1 MADQFCLKWNNYQ
14 LSLTSAFKHLL
25 EEEDFVD
32 VTLSAEGKSLK
43 AHKVVLSAC
52 STYFRDLLR
61 GISNW
66 QHPVLVLR
74 DVPFL
79 DLQSILEFVYLGEVN
94 VEQDRLQ
101 SFLKTAELMRIKG
114 LTDGLPDSGGGGEPP
129 TTTGRPPTTTDGAGE
144 GRRSSPSKKET
155 ETAVVASL
163 LRPTAKRPS
172 SVTDEILN
180 GTSVNP
186 PEKKAKTAVV
196 EENEE
201 KEERMIPRT
210 VSEDGDDYDGEII
223 DYDEEED
230 ENDDEDYS
238 REHIV
243 VAGDPV
249 TQQPAFD
256 DYDDENRLKIVDESE
271 VHGVSPLH
279 KRCVHCNM
287 VMLKKNLSRHIR
299 DQHTEERPRSQC
311 PICQKSYKTPDW
323 LKDHIRRGHGYTK
336 EATDSLMDKLKLKPV
351 NPHRLKNNNTAAI
364 SAN

>member
-1 MADQFCLKWNNYQ
+1 MGTK
-14 LSLTSAFKHLL
+14 
-25 EEEDFVD
+25 ERPV
-32 VTLSAEGKSLK
+32 AEGN
-43 AHKVVLSAC
+43 
-52 STYFRDLLR
+52 
-61 GISNW
+61 G
-66 QHPVLVLR
+66 
-74 DVPFL
+74 
-79 DLQSILEFVYLGEVN
+79 
-94 VEQDRLQ
+94 
-101 SFLKTAELMRIKG
+101 
-114 LTDGLPDSGGGGEPP
+114 DG
-129 TTTGRPPTTTDGAGE
+129 

-155 ETAVVASL
+155 TDTAVVASL

-180 GTSVNP
+180 GTPVNP
-186 PEKKAKTAVV
+186 PEKKAKTIA
-196 EENEE
+196 EKEE

-210 VSEDGDDYDGEII
+210 VSEDGDEYDGEIV
-223 DYDEEED
+223 DYED
-230 ENDDEDYS
+230 EDDDN
-238 REHIV
+238 
-243 VAGDPV
+243 
-249 TQQPAFD
+249 
-256 DYDDENRLKIVDESE
+256 DENRLKIVDESE